1 VPPSNHGQTLQVQA
15 APDQEQT
22 INQYMASSSIMNQ
35 LKKLA
40 KPVATTGQ
48 ITRPIAVSE
57 NTSEQPH
64 MDAKNFRASTNLV
77 NTSQLTELNRER
89 NSFLEKF
96 EPSNSLR
103 QSSRDDIAKILASFD
118 V

>member
-1 VPPSNHGQTLQVQA
+1 
-15 APDQEQT
+15 
-22 INQYMASSSIMNQ
+22 MNQ

-40 KPVATTGQ
+40 KPVATAGQ

-64 MDAKNFRASTNLV
+64 IDAKNFRASTNLV
-77 NTSQLTELNRER
+77 NTNQLTELNRER

-96 EPSNSLR
+96 EPSSSLR